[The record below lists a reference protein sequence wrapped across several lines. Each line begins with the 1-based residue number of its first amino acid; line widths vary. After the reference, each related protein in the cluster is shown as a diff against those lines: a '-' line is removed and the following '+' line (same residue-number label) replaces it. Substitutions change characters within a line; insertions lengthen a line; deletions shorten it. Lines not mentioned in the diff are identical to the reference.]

1 MTVAHTTPKD
11 TSDAPRPRER
21 VPLSIF
27 ARHPEYVTILLL
39 IAICI
44 AVALINPAFLQ
55 PSSLIDMGRAS
66 VVTGLFALGVFTILA
81 AGGIDVSF
89 PAIGAVAMYSMTK
102 LVLEVAPGMPVWV
115 ILLCGIG
122 IGAVFGAVN
131 GILVNSLR
139 VPALIVTIGT
149 QYFFRGL
156 LLVFVG
162 TVWLMEIPPQMVA
175 FGTWSLLEVKAGN
188 GVTVSLPMYFLAFP
202 VAALLTW
209 YLFNRTLMGRAI
221 FATGG
226 NADVAARLG
235 YNLRKVHVFAFSFAG
250 GLAGLAGII
259 QASANRMANP
269 FDFAGT
275 EIGVIAAVVLG
286 GARITGGTGSVLGT
300 VAGVLLV
307 TVVNNVLV
315 LVGIPSTWQRVV
327 VGAFILIAA
336 GFFVLRDRKQSI

>member
-1 MTVAHTTPKD
+1 MA
-11 TSDAPRPRER
+11 
-21 VPLSIF
+21 
-27 ARHPEYVTILLL
+27 
-39 IAICI
+39 
-44 AVALINPAFLQ
+44 
-55 PSSLIDMGRAS
+55 RAS

>member
-1 MTVAHTTPKD
+1 MTVAETTSQD
-11 TSDAPRPRER
+11 ASDAPQPRR
-21 VPLSIF
+21 QAPLALF

-39 IAICI
+39 IAICV

-102 LVLEVAPGMPVWV
+102 LVLEVVPGMPIWI
-115 ILLCGIG
+115 ILLCGIA
-122 IGAVFGAVN
+122 IGAVFGAIN

-175 FGTWSLLEVKAGN
+175 FGTWSLLEVEAGN
-188 GVTVSLPMYFLAFP
+188 GVTVSLPMYFLTFP
-202 VAALLTW
+202 IAALLTW